1 MFSAIKSF
9 LELCRIGNLPTVW
22 TNVLTAVVLSGSGF
36 SWFNFL
42 ILGISMSFFYS
53 GGMCLNDIC
62 DADIDRIKKPFRPL
76 PSKRVSIKNAY
87 LLTIVLFVIALAFL
101 FFVPHKVAVFIGF
114 MLLVVIIAYDMFHKV
129 HPVSVVLMAACR
141 LIIFVIT
148 AIAVTGTVGLFVAV
162 AGSVQF
168 MYILLLSVITRYEKN
183 LPSPSFSKGGMKG
196 FPIIP
201 LMIAFISLI
210 DGIVMAIFASPEWL
224 AAGVSGIILT
234 LFGQRYFKGD

>member
-9 LELCRIGNLPTVW
+9 LELCRISNLPTVW
-22 TNVLTAVVLSGSGF
+22 TNVLTAVVLSVSGF

-62 DADIDRIKKPFRPL
+62 DADIDRIKKPLRPL

-101 FFVPHKVAVFIGF
+101 LFVPHKVAIFTGF
-114 MLLVVIIAYDMFHKV
+114 MLLVAIIAYDMFHKV

-141 LIIFVIT
+141 LMIFVIT
-148 AIAVTGTVGLFVAV
+148 AIAVTGTIGLFAAI

-168 MYILLLSVITRYEKN
+168 VYILVLSMIARYEKN
-183 LPSPSFSKGGMKG
+183 PPFSKGGMKG
-196 FPIIP
+196 FSIIP

-210 DGIVMAIFASPEWL
+210 DGVVMAIFVSPEWL
-224 AAGVSGIILT
+224 AAGASGTILT